1 MQKTNGRNLK
11 MSEEKMIKA
20 YIATVNALGFTVT
33 EPEYEEGDY
42 ERVLF
47 IGKKIF
53 KMIPGLVK
61 ETVPVL
67 RIYLNRPVGIE
78 TLIDSRAS
86 YINQDGLLKDAQ
98 LFIETA
104 RFLNGYE
111 KQKS

>member
-1 MQKTNGRNLK
+1 

-42 ERVLF
+42 EYERVLF

-53 KMIPGLVK
+53 QMIPGLVK
-61 ETVPVL
+61 KTVPVL

-104 RFLNGYE
+104 SFLNGYE

>member
-1 MQKTNGRNLK
+1 MSKEKTV
-11 MSEEKMIKA
+11 KA

-53 KMIPGLVK
+53 QMIPGLVK

-67 RIYLNRPVGIE
+67 RIYLHRSVGIE

-86 YINQDGLLKDAQ
+86 YINQDGLLKEAQ

>member
-1 MQKTNGRNLK
+1 
-11 MSEEKMIKA
+11 MSKEKMIKA
-20 YIATVNALGFTVT
+20 YIAKVNALGFTVT
-33 EPEYEEGDY
+33 EPEHEEGDS

-53 KMIPGLVK
+53 QMIPGLVK

>member
-1 MQKTNGRNLK
+1 

-42 ERVLF
+42 EYERVLF

-53 KMIPGLVK
+53 QMIPGLVK

>member
-1 MQKTNGRNLK
+1 

-42 ERVLF
+42 EYERVLF

-53 KMIPGLVK
+53 QMIPGLVK

-104 RFLNGYE
+104 SFLNGYE

>member
-1 MQKTNGRNLK
+1 
-11 MSEEKMIKA
+11 MSKEKIIKA
-20 YIATVNALGFTVT
+20 YIAKVNALGFTVT
-33 EPEYEEGDY
+33 EPEYEEGDS

-47 IGKKIF
+47 IGKKTF
-53 KMIPGLVK
+53 QMIPVLVK

-67 RIYLNRPVGIE
+67 RIYLNGPVGKE
-78 TLIDSRAS
+78 TLIDNRVS
-86 YINQDGLLKDAQ
+86 YTNQDGLLKDAQ

>member
-1 MQKTNGRNLK
+1 
-11 MSEEKMIKA
+11 MSKEKMIKA
-20 YIATVNALGFTVT
+20 YIAKVNALGFTVT
-33 EPEYEEGDY
+33 EPEYEEGDS

-53 KMIPGLVK
+53 QMIPGLVK

>member
-1 MQKTNGRNLK
+1 

-42 ERVLF
+42 EYERVLF

-53 KMIPGLVK
+53 QMIPGLVK

-104 RFLNGYE
+104 RFLNDYE